1 MHRKGGEWM
10 RRSDDSTGVAAVE
23 VGASLGQ
30 GRPAAGGERRAM
42 TETWAEIDEITLS
55 AARRGDHLALA
66 DLVRHSDPRL
76 RHLAFHLLQGD
87 GSVDDV
93 LQEVYLR
100 AFRGLARFRGHSTLS
115 TWLYRITYN
124 CCLTHLRKSNAGHAE
139 ESADAQRRDVAD
151 PFADPAERVG
161 ATDALL
167 ALLRGLPTEQLAAV
181 LLVDACDL
189 SYRQAAKVLG
199 VPAST
204 AVSRV
209 KAARTKILDT
219 LESAALPGSGDSDG
233 R

>member
-1 MHRKGGEWM
+1 MHRKGGKWM
-10 RRSDDSTGVAAVE
+10 RRSDDSTGVVAVE
-23 VGASLGQ
+23 IGASLAQ

-42 TETWAEIDEITLS
+42 TETRAEIDEITLS
-55 AARRGDHLALA
+55 AARRGDHLAFA
-66 DLVRHSDPRL
+66 EVVRHYDPRL
-76 RHLAFHLLQGD
+76 RHLAFHLLPGD
-87 GSVDDV
+87 GCVDDV

-124 CCLTHLRKSNAGHAE
+124 CCVTRLRKSEAGIAE
-139 ESADAQRRDVAD
+139 ESQHAQRSDIAD
-151 PFADPAERVG
+151 PSADPAEQVG

-189 SYRQAAKVLG
+189 SYRQAAKVLE
-199 VPAST
+199 VPPST

-209 KAARTKILDT
+209 KAARTKIL
-219 LESAALPGSGDSDG
+219 SHPGERDASVL
-233 R
+233 